1 MVLPRI
7 RSIRQALEMI
17 KEEDPNSC
25 LTSYYIRALCNNNKV
40 RYIKSGTK
48 IMVDYDD
55 LLKCINGMC
64 KEN

>member
-1 MVLPRI
+1 MVLPRM

-25 LTSYYIRALCNNNKV
+25 LTSYYIRDLCKKNKV

-48 IMVDYDD
+48 IMLDYDD
-55 LLKCINGMC
+55 LLKCIN
-64 KEN
+64 KIE

>member
-1 MVLPRI
+1 MILPRM

-17 KEEDPNSC
+17 KAEDPNSC
-25 LTSYYIRALCNNNKV
+25 LTSYYIRDLCKKNKV

-55 LLKCINGMC
+55 LLKCIN
-64 KEN
+64 KIE